1 MIRITTKV
9 GELFMEAED
18 EREESDRIKLY
29 DSYSRYLEYLPLE
42 SVSPYE
48 TVAQYCNKVIRR
60 LEECDSVDEV
70 LEYLGISSYKTGK
83 SWTHLLEYIYSVD
96 GYDYDSDADIYYEL
110 PSEEEIT
117 RDTVLKNECVNIIG
131 YTYILRCDLSL

>member
-9 GELFMEAED
+9 GDLFMEAEN

-60 LEECDSVDEV
+60 LEECDSVDEI
-70 LEYLGISSYKTGK
+70 LKYLGISSYTTGQ
-83 SWTHLLEYIYSVD
+83 SWTHLLEDIYSFD
-96 GYDYDSDADIYYEL
+96 GYDYDSEADRYYEL
-110 PSEEEIT
+110 PSGEEIT
-117 RDTVLKNECVNIIG
+117 RFTVLANDCVNIIG
-131 YTYILRCDLSL
+131 STYVLRCN

>member
-9 GELFMEAED
+9 GDLFMEAEA

-48 TVAQYCNKVIRR
+48 SVAQYCNKVIRR
-60 LEECDSVDEV
+60 LEECDSVDEI
-70 LEYLGISSYKTGK
+70 LKYLSISSYTIGK
-83 SWTHLLEYIYSVD
+83 SWTDLLEDIYHLD
-96 GYDYDSDADIYYEL
+96 GYEYDSDTDKYIAL
-110 PSEEEIT
+110 PSGEEIT
-117 RDTVLKNECVNIIG
+117 EQSVLNNDYVNIIG
-131 YTYILRCDLSL
+131 ETFVLNCD

>member
-9 GELFMEAED
+9 GDLFMEAED

-29 DSYSRYLEYLPLE
+29 DSCSRYLEYLPLE
-42 SVSPYE
+42 SISPYE

-70 LEYLGISSYKTGK
+70 LEYLGISSYTTGQ
-83 SWTHLLEYIYSVD
+83 SWTHLLEDIYSFD

-131 YTYILRCDLSL
+131 STYILRCD

>member
-9 GELFMEAED
+9 GDLFMEAEN

-60 LEECDSVDEV
+60 LEECDSVE
-70 LEYLGISSYKTGK
+70 EIANYLGIETHKISDDWTKLLDDVYGGETYQAPDGKWYKGFEQECITEQN
-83 SWTHLLEYIYSVD
+83 LLD
-96 GYDYDSDADIYYEL
+96 LDF
-110 PSEEEIT
+110 
-117 RDTVLKNECVNIIG
+117 VNVIG
-131 YTYILRCDLSL
+131 STYILLKE

>member
-1 MIRITTKV
+1 MKRITTKV
-9 GELFMEAED
+9 GDLFMEAED
-18 EREESDRIKLY
+18 GREESDRIKLY
-29 DSYSRYLEYLPLE
+29 DSYSRYLDYLPLE

-48 TVAQYCNKVIRR
+48 TVEQYCNKR

-70 LEYLGISSYKTGK
+70 LKYLGISSYTTGK
-83 SWTHLLEYIYSVD
+83 SWTHLLEDIYSFD
-96 GYDYDSDADIYYEL
+96 GYDYDSDADKYYEL

-131 YTYILRCDLSL
+131 STYILRCD

>member
-1 MIRITTKV
+1 MESTFNFIR
-9 GELFMEAED
+9 
-18 EREESDRIKLY
+18 
-29 DSYSRYLEYLPLE
+29 RYLDYLPLE

-48 TVAQYCNKVIRR
+48 TVEQYCNKVIRR

-70 LEYLGISSYKTGK
+70 LKYLGISSYTTGK
-83 SWTHLLEYIYSVD
+83 SWTHLLEDIYSFD
-96 GYDYDSDADIYYEL
+96 GYDYDSDADKYYEL

-131 YTYILRCDLSL
+131 STYILRCD